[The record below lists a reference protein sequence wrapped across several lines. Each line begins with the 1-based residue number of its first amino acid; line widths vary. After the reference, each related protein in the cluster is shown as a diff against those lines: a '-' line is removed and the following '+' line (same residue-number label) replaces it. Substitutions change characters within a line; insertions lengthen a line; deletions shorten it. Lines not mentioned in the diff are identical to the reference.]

1 MITESRKCSKE
12 TDLIIISSFT
22 VNNKVCKCAC
32 DQTKTCDRRVANTQK
47 DTGAQSKAWS
57 GMKRK
62 LKAKKDHAK
71 AKCFNI

>member
-1 MITESRKCSKE
+1 M
-12 TDLIIISSFT
+12 
-22 VNNKVCKCAC
+22 
-32 DQTKTCDRRVANTQK
+32 QK